1 MTTSS
6 PAALSDPDPEP
17 DPGSE
22 LSRLTAAFLDGSLSM
37 VDRDRLVALL
47 REPEARAAYRKIVWL
62 HANLMRLWSREIDF
76 ASLSSQPE
84 STSGDAA
91 AAAAATGGA
100 GWSEWSAQWF
110 SRRLTGRVAAVAGG
124 LAIALV
130 VATIVSVAGVGL
142 LAPSKP
148 PTLVRPPRAAGAIA
162 EVAAVE
168 LPAWMSDAK
177 GWSLWDGL
185 LPGAVLDLESG
196 RIELA
201 FDGGTKLLLEGP
213 ASFVV
218 DGPTAVSLR
227 RGKATVTVRGGGAA
241 DGRSRFTVQTPSA
254 TLTDIGTS
262 FGVVV
267 DQAGETSVTVFDGLV
282 DLLPR
287 GDGALPLRLVAGES
301 GVASKKEP
309 ARKGEPRAKRF
320 VRSLER
326 PSPDM
331 QAVLAAYGWDESR
344 ATTIYRDSFS
354 GSGPL
359 AGSRPADRGG
369 FGDAAWVAPKE
380 GWQLDATRD
389 AAVVTSY
396 GSAVLPVTIE
406 SGRLYLVSA
415 TIHATAGSMGFGGV
429 GFTNQSRPEPYLPN
443 GPWMLQR
450 HDAVKHRNES
460 HVGPGETRPVGR
472 GDRLAGEHV
481 RSILLDTTAAT
492 WRAVFLADGK
502 VGGESLIDSKQAGI
516 THVCLA
522 AFPNTQVSFRQFS
535 ISSSSHLSGR
545 SGR

>member
-6 PAALSDPDPEP
+6 PAALSNPDPDPEP
-17 DPGSE
+17 DPGSA
-22 LSRLTAAFLDGSLSM
+22 LSRLTAAFLEGSLSI
-37 VDRDRLVALL
+37 VDRDQLVALL

-76 ASLSSQPE
+76 ESLSSQPE
-84 STSGDAA
+84 STSGNAVAA
-91 AAAAATGGA
+91 AAGGA

-162 EVAAVE
+162 EVVAVE
-168 LPAWMSDAK
+168 LPEWMPDANR
-177 GWSLWDGL
+177 WSLWDGL

-287 GDGALPLRLVAGES
+287 GDGALPLRLAAGES

-309 ARKGEPRAKRF
+309 ARKGEPREKRF

-359 AGSRPADRGG
+359 DGSRPADRGG
-369 FGDAAWVAPKE
+369 FGDAAWVTPKE
-380 GWQLDATRD
+380 GWQLDAVGR
-389 AAVVTSY
+389 AAVIATAA
-396 GSAVLPVTIE
+396 GSAVLPFRPE
-406 SGRLYLVSA
+406 PGRLYVVSA
-415 TIHATAGSMGFGGV
+415 RIHATEGGAGFGAI
-429 GFTNQSRPEPYLPN
+429 GFTDEPRPEFYIPN
-443 GPWMLQR
+443 GPWALQR
-450 HDAVKHRNES
+450 NLPSIQPNECFA
-460 HVGPGETRPVGR
+460 GPAKSGRVGR
-472 GDRLAGEHV
+472 SEENVGSHTRT
-481 RSILLDTTAAT
+481 ILLDTKGSR
-492 WRAVFLADGK
+492 WRVVFFIDGQLI
-502 VGGESLIDSKQAGI
+502 GEHRYAKQLTI
-516 THVCLA
+516 SHVCLSV
-522 AFPNTQVSFRQFS
+522 FPFTRVEFSHFIISSASPWFRQ
-535 ISSSSHLSGR
+535 
-545 SGR
+545 

>member
-1 MTTSS
+1 MTPTPSAS
-6 PAALSDPDPEP
+6 LP

-22 LSRLTAAFLDGSLSM
+22 LSRLTTAFLAGSLSL

-47 REPEARAAYRKIVWL
+47 RDPEARAAYRKIVWL
-62 HANLMRLWSREIDF
+62 HANLMRLWSREMDF
-76 ASLSSQPE
+76 AALSPQAAA
-84 STSGDAA
+84 TSGDAA
-91 AAAAATGGA
+91 ATAAASGGRR
-100 GWSEWSAQWF
+100 WSEWSAEWL
-110 SRRLTGRVAAVAGG
+110 SRRLSGRVAAIIGAVA
-124 LAIALV
+124 LATAVIMIV
-130 VATIVSVAGVGL
+130 VIAGVGP

-148 PTLVRPPRAAGAIA
+148 PTLARPPRAAGAIA

-168 LPAWMSDAK
+168 LPAWMPDANR
-177 GWSLWDGL
+177 WLLWDGL
-185 LPGAVLDLESG
+185 LPGAVLELQSG

-201 FDGGTKLLLEGP
+201 FDGGTQLVLEGP

-218 DGPTAVSLR
+218 DGPKVVSLR
-227 RGKATVTVRGGGAA
+227 RGKATVTVRGAGAA

-254 TLTDIGTS
+254 TVTDIGTS
-262 FGVVV
+262 FGVLV
-267 DQAGETSVTVFDGLV
+267 DKAGETSVTVFDGLV

-287 GDGALPLRLVAGES
+287 GDGALPVRLVAGES

-309 ARKGEPRAKRF
+309 ARKGEPREKRF

-380 GWQLDATRD
+380 GWQLDATRG

-396 GSAVLPVTIE
+396 GSALLPVTIE

-429 GFTNQSRPEPYLPN
+429 GFTNQSRPEPYLPH

-472 GDRLAGEHV
+472 GDRLVGEHV
-481 RSILLDTTAAT
+481 RSMLLDTTGPT
-492 WRAVFLADGK
+492 WRAVFLADGE
-502 VGGESLIDSKQAGI
+502 VVGESLIDSKQAGI